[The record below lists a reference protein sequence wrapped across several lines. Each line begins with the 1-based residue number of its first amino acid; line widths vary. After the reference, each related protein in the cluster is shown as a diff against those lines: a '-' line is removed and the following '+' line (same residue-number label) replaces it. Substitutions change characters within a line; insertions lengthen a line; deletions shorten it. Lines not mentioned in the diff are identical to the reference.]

1 MEQERDFKMMTTPI
15 DEACMLALLDLL
27 KFGAIFVLTLNVFFW
42 LNDFRTFIR
51 DQNQQEYLK

>member
-1 MEQERDFKMMTTPI
+1 MMTTPI

-27 KFGAIFVLTLNVFFW
+27 KFGTIFVLTLNVFFW